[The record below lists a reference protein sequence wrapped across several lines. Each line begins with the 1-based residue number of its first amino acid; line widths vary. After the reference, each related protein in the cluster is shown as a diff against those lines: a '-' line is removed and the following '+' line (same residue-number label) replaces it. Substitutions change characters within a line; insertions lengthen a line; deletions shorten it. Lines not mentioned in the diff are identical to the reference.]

1 MYLFWINFKLSL
13 PFSIGAKILN
23 WELFL
28 KHQSTTSKQWSNR
41 DNVEEDIFK
50 NFKKSLSIQFFI
62 WSPDS
67 YKFPLILHCYL
78 FKYFFQCLPL
88 SSILQFLC
96 DLCRHFSSQYTFC
109 WCVFS
114 RVLLTLFCVLHT
126 FVTHSNI
133 EPIVF
138 GKNLGRR
145 HFRDKHTLLGE
156 LSDGR
161 LTLNNGRDNV
171 IIVICH
177 GDVIV
182 EHDHSDLICFW
193 IETNSSG
200 DWNHELNCS
209 SFFCWS
215 TTVN

>member
-13 PFSIGAKILN
+13 PFWIGAKILN

-28 KHQSTTSKQWSNR
+28 KHQSTTSKHWSNT

-96 DLCRHFSSQYTFC
+96 DLCRHFSMQFAFC
-109 WCVFS
+109 WCAFS
-114 RVLLTLFCVLHT
+114 RVLCSAYFCHT
-126 FVTHSNI
+126 FKHWAHFWGEKTWAAAI
-133 EPIVF
+133 F
-138 GKNLGRR
+138 GTSTVCRENFLMGGW
-145 HFRDKHTLLGE
+145 HWTMDMIIWLL
-156 LSDGR
+156 SFAMVMR
-161 LTLNNGRDNV
+161 LLTM
-171 IIVICH
+171 IIVIWFVCEFILRAR
-177 GDVIV
+177 VI
-182 EHDHSDLICFW
+182 EIMNW
-193 IETNSSG
+193 IV
-200 DWNHELNCS
+200 LAIL
-209 SFFCWS
+209 
-215 TTVN
+215 